1 MKLLVEWSSKSLV
14 LEPKNSYLIGRDEE
28 CALFIDSSKVSRRHA
43 RLFFK
48 NGNWVIQDLNSSNG
62 TFAKGKKLNELILKE
77 NLKIHVGGDG
87 LNVLTISFLDKNVK
101 LEKNLDATRQVSVVN
116 FEQDAPIDI
125 KGRIRLQKQLR
136 IGRDPLNDWVIDSPN
151 ASRMHAEILQNG
163 SNFELVD
170 LKSTNGTFVNGLKVS
185 RATLNPGDEIAIA
198 GIKRTFTYNGL
209 EPVAGVVGTDIRIK
223 NLSYRVGNKT
233 LIDKVN
239 LNLGPRTLTAII
251 GPSGAGKSTLLAL
264 LAGRLKPASGA
275 VEMNGYDFE
284 KNYQYLSKELGLVPQ
299 SDILHTNL
307 TVSEALKFG
316 ASLRLPDDSTKAD
329 RQSRVEYVME
339 KLELSERAN
348 LRIDKLSGG
357 QRKRA
362 SIGLELLTS
371 PQVLL
376 LDEPTSGLDPGLDAH
391 VMETLRTLADDG
403 QTVVVV
409 THSVDNLDYC
419 DNVVLLAA
427 GGKLIYSGPVSS
439 VFKQLGKKSWA
450 EVFRL
455 LASPEAYAL
464 AIDKH
469 DSPID
474 SRQLIGELDTSK
486 KSKFK
491 QISTLTKRYLKVIT
505 ADRFYLSLLTIIPV
519 LIGLIAFVAG
529 SKYGFGGGYKSD
541 YGYQVNP
548 YAQGTI
554 LILILGSVFIGL
566 ATSIQEIIKENAI
579 RVREQAVGI
588 GASSYLLSKL
598 IVLCLIIL
606 IQMIIFV
613 TIVLFGR
620 PVSASGLL
628 ISNSRLEIIMIC
640 SILGISAMVF
650 GLMISSLLTSNEQ
663 AMPALVGA
671 TMVQVVLSGALPL
684 SSSAALDLISKFSP
698 SFWATNAL
706 ASSINLVQISRV
718 LDKARQA
725 RWESSIENLRSSL
738 LIVALMGLLFY
749 CVTYLKLRKIKRG

>member
-427 GGKLIYSGPVSS
+427 GGKLIYFGPVSS

-598 IVLCLIIL
+598 IVLCSIIL

>member
-541 YGYQVNP
+541 YGYKVNP